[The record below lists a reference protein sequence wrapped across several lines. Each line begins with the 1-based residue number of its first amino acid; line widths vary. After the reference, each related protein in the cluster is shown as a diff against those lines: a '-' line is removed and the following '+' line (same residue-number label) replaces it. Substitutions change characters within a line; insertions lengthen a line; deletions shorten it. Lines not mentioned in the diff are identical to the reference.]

1 MEYTK
6 KTGCNRRNSESRIVK
21 LCLNVMP
28 SRDGGRR
35 TVNPLSLR
43 DLGGGIGFAVTSSFT
58 YRYRAFRRCQT
69 MALVEGFVRLYILNV
84 YETDTMNNKLKKNI
98 MKETKKKN
106 YESPSIKV
114 YEMRPMQ
121 ILNASAT
128 VNEWEDGGSLGTCD
142 VE

>member
-1 MEYTK
+1 MEYITK
-6 KTGCNRRNSESRIVK
+6 TDR
-21 LCLNVMP
+21 
-28 SRDGGRR
+28 
-35 TVNPLSLR
+35 NPLSLR

-69 MALVEGFVRLYILNV
+69 MALAEGFVRLYILNV

-114 YEMRPMQ
+114 YEMMPMQ

-128 VNEWEDGGSLGTCD
+128 VNEWNDGGSLGTCD
-142 VE
+142 LE

>member
-1 MEYTK
+1 
-6 KTGCNRRNSESRIVK
+6 
-21 LCLNVMP
+21 
-28 SRDGGRR
+28 
-35 TVNPLSLR
+35 
-43 DLGGGIGFAVTSSFT
+43 
-58 YRYRAFRRCQT
+58 
-69 MALVEGFVRLYILNV
+69 MALAEGFVRLYILNV

-106 YESPSIKV
+106 YESPSMKV
-114 YEMRPMQ
+114 YEIMPMQ